1 MANIAIMGSG
11 AFGTALAILCQRCG
25 HQVSV
30 WSRSPAELQK
40 SGDFFCH
47 KKLPNIEISKEITFS
62 TDLSCIADSELL
74 ILDRLTEVLRQKD
87 LEKLMQSVRLLLE
100 HIGVQRNK
108 HPVEELAHDG

>member
-40 SGDFFCH
+40 SGDFLCH
-47 KKLPNIEISKEITFS
+47 KKLPNIEISEEITFS
-62 TDLSCIADSELL
+62 TDLSCVAGSELL
-74 ILDRLTEVLRQKD
+74 ILALPSFAIRE
-87 LEKLMQSVRLLLE
+87 
-100 HIGVQRNK
+100 N
-108 HPVEELAHDG
+108 